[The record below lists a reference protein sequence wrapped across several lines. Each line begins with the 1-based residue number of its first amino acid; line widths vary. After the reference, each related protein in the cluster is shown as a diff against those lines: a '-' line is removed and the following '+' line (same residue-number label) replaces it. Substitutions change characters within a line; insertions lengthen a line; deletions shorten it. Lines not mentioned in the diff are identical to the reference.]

1 MTLTG
6 ALLFAKHPEF
16 LLPIFHLKAVSY
28 PGTDI
33 HTTTYLENKDVV
45 GRLETQFEDSIAFVL
60 RHSRWMQNGRGIN
73 SLGVLEIPRIV
84 FEELIANALIH
95 RDYFISASIRLF
107 VFADRVEIISP
118 GHLPNNLSVANIR
131 SGTSNIRNPILA
143 SFATRIL
150 PCRGLGTGIVRALQE
165 YPAIEFEDD
174 RERNEFRAIVRR
186 KV

>member
-60 RHSRWMQNGRGIN
+60 RHLRWMQNGRGIN
-73 SLGVLEIPRIV
+73 SLGVL
-84 FEELIANALIH
+84 
-95 RDYFISASIRLF
+95 
-107 VFADRVEIISP
+107 EIISP